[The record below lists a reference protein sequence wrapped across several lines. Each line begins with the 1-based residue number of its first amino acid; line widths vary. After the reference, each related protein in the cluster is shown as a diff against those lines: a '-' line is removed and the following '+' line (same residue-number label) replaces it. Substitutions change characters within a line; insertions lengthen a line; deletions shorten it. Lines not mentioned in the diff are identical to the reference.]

1 MEKIFTLEYQLP
13 VNISQPGDAAI
24 DKGMA
29 GSRKYCGIFE
39 LPQRRGRR
47 RSRTVKTIL
56 SESFLQPA
64 HTCSLPK
71 ERLRLTD
78 SIKGQGKFR
87 CKVGTLRIFLFLTTA
102 LCPLHPFLCR
112 EPGHRIEIS
121 AESPVGIDDHIVSHV
136 HVRLGINDDR
146 LSTGTC
152 FHIEPF

>member
-29 GSRKYCGIFE
+29 GSRKYYGIFE

-47 RSRTVKTIL
+47 RCRSP
-56 SESFLQPA
+56 Q
-64 HTCSLPK
+64 

-78 SIKGQGKFR
+78 SVKGQGKFR
-87 CKVGTLRIFLFLTTA
+87 CKVGTLRIFLFLTAA

-112 EPGHRIEIS
+112 EPGHRIEIP
-121 AESPVGIDDHIVSHV
+121 AEPPVGINNYLVTHIHV
-136 HVRLGINDDR
+136 
-146 LSTGTC
+146 
-152 FHIEPF
+152 